1 MAFHILMLARI
12 LNKIH
17 SIDIDQHELW
27 YLPSQLDLIDEH
39 MYETKNDA
47 NGVRALMRA
56 TQPTVN
62 SNTFSLLL

>member
-1 MAFHILMLARI
+1 MALHISMLARI

-17 SIDIDQHELW
+17 SIDIDQHDLW

-39 MYETKNDA
+39 MHETKNDA
-47 NGVRALMRA
+47 YGVRALMRV
-56 TQPTVN
+56 TQPTVI